1 MITDS
6 DSGNIASLVNENNN
20 GKVYST
26 IEQFISD
33 LRDDTILDIMNK
45 STSKGP
51 LKYEVNTD
59 ILNLVGGEG
68 CIEPTYVKQ
77 SNVDLQML
85 IINAIYKALQWHM
98 LR

>member
-1 MITDS
+1 M
-6 DSGNIASLVNENNN
+6 VNENNN

-51 LKYEVNTD
+51 LKYEANTD
-59 ILNLVGGEG
+59 ILNLVGGKG